1 MRRDLATTVEQ
12 LLEDGEWSVADA
24 AIQEFA
30 DSEGDGEETLRA
42 AVGAERDG
50 VLKNLR
56 IHLLNLRARAAEV
69 GGPSVPDQIPVE
81 HARSRESAQRFVA
94 DLESRLREAEHERRA
109 AIEARIA
116 DPELDDQVRI
126 LAREAVELDHLAAAE
141 WFLGRARE
149 GGPVVSNAW
158 PMRAS
163 RGAIS
168 DPREVPRHRRW
179 GWSEPLHEAVDWVAG
194 TTSLRP
200 PDFPTNWI
208 AARDDMTGQAVVA
221 AIRDA
226 ADAETDREK
235 VGALERAVAL
245 MVGDEHDDLLAPL
258 RGLGLDG
265 DHALHGSDALGLL
278 DAEGAILTWV
288 SGFELLALI
297 SDPFRRANLLR
308 TLGSRMSLADALDL
322 RAAWPGLHEGP
333 LARYV
338 AWLLD
343 FAGVRTEAGFVETLV
358 SVVDARPLLARAL
371 LAEVLA
377 GAARERLLTVEDVVT
392 AWSTPRFSELARDAV
407 EERLPA
413 AERSALLAAVFWE
426 LPSVTV
432 EEIREVVT
440 DSDACATPL
449 SDGELREALE
459 GLDARRALRL
469 EGDAVYL
476 TPRLRGLIARAYP
489 DIAGALRD
497 PASG

>member
-1 MRRDLATTVEQ
+1 
-12 LLEDGEWSVADA
+12 
-24 AIQEFA
+24 
-30 DSEGDGEETLRA
+30 
-42 AVGAERDG
+42 
-50 VLKNLR
+50 
-56 IHLLNLRARAAEV
+56 
-69 GGPSVPDQIPVE
+69 
-81 HARSRESAQRFVA
+81 
-94 DLESRLREAEHERRA
+94 
-109 AIEARIA
+109 
-116 DPELDDQVRI
+116 
-126 LAREAVELDHLAAAE
+126 
-141 WFLGRARE
+141 
-149 GGPVVSNAW
+149 
-158 PMRAS
+158 
-163 RGAIS
+163 
-168 DPREVPRHRRW
+168 
-179 GWSEPLHEAVDWVAG
+179 
-194 TTSLRP
+194 
-200 PDFPTNWI
+200 
-208 AARDDMTGQAVVA
+208 
-221 AIRDA
+221 
-226 ADAETDREK
+226 
-235 VGALERAVAL
+235 